1 MTGVVKVTNNAFG
14 TLASSISS
22 SATTIALDSGQGA
35 RFPTL
40 SSPDYFYGTLIDT
53 SNNLEIV
60 KVTARSTDSLTVTR
74 AQDNTS
80 ARAFSTGDRFEL
92 RPTAKL
98 FEDIQTNARDLNG
111 QELILDA
118 DGDTSITADT
128 DDQIDIKIAG
138 SDKITLTATG
148 ITINTASA
156 GIPAINL
163 NHSNANADNFTIQ
176 SGIPGVANSGFS
188 IVDADASAN
197 RLVIDSSGNI
207 GVAMTPD
214 TAVKLSVSGSIGPTN
229 GSAASPTYTFYSDPD
244 TGIYRS
250 AANTIGFA
258 TNGAAV
264 GSIDSN
270 GNLAIKKDNTAVDT
284 RIHIDNTPDSK
295 WLTLEQAGRKH
306 ALGTYF
312 SSGSTLSRLDFFLS
326 DGNTNGGN
334 NVKMK
339 LFSSGNLELPDGNL
353 VVADGHGIDFSAT
366 GDGSGTDTSELLDD
380 YEEGTWTPS
389 VRGSSTAGTVS
400 YLTRIARYTKIGN
413 LIHVN
418 FVLQF
423 NISSAAGD
431 MEITGFPYAGSGS
444 EPNDVGV
451 LQHNQAGAS
460 YASGVANYVP
470 YMSSAVMSFRGNKN
484 DGTTFESLAIQNMSY
499 MRVTFVY
506 TQS

>member
-229 GSAASPTYTFYSDPD
+229 GSAASPTYTFYGDPD

-284 RIHIDNTPDSK
+284 RIHIDNTPDDK

-326 DGNTNGGN
+326 NGNTNGGN

-353 VVADGHGIDFSAT
+353 KLGASGAIEFGHSVTSA
-366 GDGSGTDTSELLDD
+366 SGASAASTQLDH
-380 YEEGTWTPS
+380 YEEGTWTPTWS
-389 VRGSSTAGTVS
+389 GLSSAS
-400 YLTRIARYTKIGN
+400 YLTQFGKYTRIGN
-413 LIHVN
+413 RVFGVGRVTSNSHSGSGNQVQVN
-418 FVLQF
+418 GFPYATANNTVAFHHF
-423 NISSAAGD
+423 NFGHTQGFSY
-431 MEITGFPYAGSGS
+431 TGFPYAYVVSNATYAQFQVNNNGSLTNLVY
-444 EPNDVGV
+444 P
-451 LQHNQAGAS
+451 
-460 YASGVANYVP
+460 
-470 YMSSAVMSFRGNKN
+470 SS
-484 DGTTFESLAIQNMSY
+484 TTIDIIFAFMYEAA
-499 MRVTFVY
+499 
-506 TQS
+506 